1 MDRRIA
7 KKSACAASP
16 AADSFGRL
24 AVGGHSGPFV
34 VSGEIL

>member
-7 KKSACAASP
+7 KKSASAASP

-24 AVGGHSGPFV
+24 AERGHSGPFV
-34 VSGEIL
+34 VSGDIL